1 MCRLR
6 FSSFDKSCFEGTF
19 ASRRCCSSRVQLAAM
34 LSGIST
40 STLEH
45 VRVCGLGM
53 GDLHERGRVRI
64 CVCHS
69 CNTGHAFESKDED
82 EDVLYRAWVVV
93 ENDAVHSGPRVV
105 ESGVDDDGDALQTR
119 NHSQSNKQSPSPHG
133 MVVANNGLGFRERWW
148 WVRVHTRRL
157 AHTVRTGVLL

>member
-6 FSSFDKSCFEGTF
+6 FSSFDISCFEGTF
-19 ASRRCCSSRVQLAAM
+19 ASRRCCSSRVQQAAM

-40 STLEH
+40 STLEY

-53 GDLHERGRVRI
+53 EDSHERGRVWI
-64 CVCHS
+64 CACHS

-82 EDVLYRAWVVV
+82 DDVVYHAWVEG

-105 ESGVDDDGDALQTR
+105 ASCVDDDGDALQTR
-119 NHSQSNKQSPSPHG
+119 NHSQSNTQSPSPRG
-133 MVVANNGLGFRERWW
+133 MVVVNNGLGFHERWW

-157 AHTVRTGVLL
+157 AHTTRTGVLL